1 MAKNTTRTTATYTFP
16 QIDPHNGETFKVYEA
31 MSDETVKKII
41 GKAHNAFQD
50 WRKIPASERIA
61 RLHPLAEGLRRR
73 ADEAAEL
80 MFHEMGKPCKQ
91 GKAEVMKCAHLV
103 EWYAEHGAQFLKD
116 SEYPTL
122 PGFKKSF
129 VTYQP
134 LGVILSIMPWNFPMW
149 QVLRMGVPTLMAGN
163 AVLLKHAHNCF
174 GSGLLCEELINDLDL
189 PEGLFRSLIVDVPET
204 HQVLEHPLV
213 QGVALTGSE
222 VAGRAVAAKAGS
234 LLKKAVVELGGSDAY
249 AILADCD
256 LDQAATA
263 VVDARVANTGQTC
276 IAPKR
281 CIVEKSVKAAFE
293 EKVVEKVKGKSYG
306 TDYGPLVHPIARDQV
321 AKQVRDSME
330 QGAKL
335 LYGGETDRKGVD
347 CKSFFAPTVLTDVTP
362 GMTAFEHEI
371 FGPVI
376 SIVEAQDEAE
386 VIRLANQTSY
396 GLAGAIFTSDRHK
409 GERMA
414 VEDID
419 AGMCFV
425 NDFVRSDPSLPF
437 GGVKNS
443 GLGRECAAFGMLEF
457 VNVKTICVK

>member
-1 MAKNTTRTTATYTFP
+1 
-16 QIDPHNGETFKVYEA
+16 
-31 MSDETVKKII
+31 
-41 GKAHNAFQD
+41 
-50 WRKIPASERIA
+50 
-61 RLHPLAEGLRRR
+61 
-73 ADEAAEL
+73 
-80 MFHEMGKPCKQ
+80 
-91 GKAEVMKCAHLV
+91 
-103 EWYAEHGAQFLKD
+103 
-116 SEYPTL
+116 
-122 PGFKKSF
+122 
-129 VTYQP
+129 
-134 LGVILSIMPWNFPMW
+134 
-149 QVLRMGVPTLMAGN
+149 MGVPTLMAGN

-263 VVDARVANTGQTC
+263 VVDARVANAGQTC

-293 EKVVEKVKGKSYG
+293 EKVVEKVKGKLYG
-306 TDYGPLVHPIARDQV
+306 SDYGPLVHPVARDQV

-335 LYGGETDRKGVD
+335 LYGGEMDRKGVD

-419 AGMCFV
+419 AGNVLRERLRTVGSVFAFWRSKELGLRQRMCCLWDV
-425 NDFVRSDPSLPF
+425 
-437 GGVKNS
+437 GVCECQDHLCQVSIRRKKMVVETTTRWTWTEIRHAQS
-443 GLGRECAAFGMLEF
+443 GHGSCCFQIGRGRL
-457 VNVKTICVK
+457 NH